1 MMQIIT
7 KHFTEFGLRVAE
19 SKTVTMTWRTTP
31 DIQEA
36 TTLISLNGKDLEN
49 VRSFRYLGHWLTDD
63 LKHPK
68 YLNQQVGA
76 AQGTWSKDSRFYT
89 DKDINL
95 HMRVKVAEARV
106 HSRLTYVLQSDRLT
120 GRQCRTVDSVW
131 MRMLRSMVRGG
142 FARNG
147 PDSTRFTALMRVS
160 YRPVTPGRHPASVNN
175 STCGIWHM
183 CAAWKMTHFKNNCC
197 LHRRAGRRSATGS
210 DWPTTVRSTR
220 ASSGA
225 HSFLSVL

>member
-36 TTLISLNGKDLEN
+36 TTLISLHGKDLEN
-49 VRSFRYLGHWLTDD
+49 VRSLCYLRHWLTDD
-63 LKHPK
+63 PKHPK
-68 YLNQQVGA
+68 HLNQKVGA
-76 AQGTWSKDSRFYT
+76 AQGAWSEDRRFYT

-95 HMRVKVAEARV
+95 HTRVKVAEARV
-106 HSRLTYVLQSDRLT
+106 RSRLTYALQSDRLT

-131 MRMLRSMVRGG
+131 MRILRSMVRGG

-147 PDSTRFTALMRVS
+147 PDSTRFTLS
-160 YRPVTPGRHPASVNN
+160 NAS
-175 STCGIWHM
+175 I
-183 CAAWKMTHFKNNCC
+183 
-197 LHRRAGRRSATGS
+197 LSACN
-210 DWPTTVRSTR
+210 TR
-220 ASSGA
+220 LASSFCQQQHLRYLA
-225 HSFLSVL
+225 HVCRMENDVLQKQLLFAPPRKKEVSHWKRLANDYKIDKSQLRRTTKRR